1 MMINLL
7 FELFTYLDNLV
18 LEQLLQ
24 KLNNHKFDL
33 VMTEIFNTDLF
44 LGFAYKYKANII
56 SLSSCPVVP
65 WGTQRFGIPDNPAYI
80 PYAFSSKIDLTSF
93 TNRLWNFYSNFI
105 LKTVYE
111 QYYLNKISNTA
122 KKYFGSD
129 MTSLEELTKKTSLL
143 LVNSHPSLKEARPLP
158 PQVIEIGGLHVKPAK
173 PLPKDIEDFINASEH
188 GVVLF
193 SFGSIVQS
201 STMSESTRR
210 AFCDVFSQLPQRVLW
225 KWEEDEMPEKPEN
238 VKIVKW
244 LPQRDVLGHPNIK
257 LFISHGGLLGTI
269 EAVHNAV
276 PILGIPFFGDQMQN
290 IAYLAQIGV
299 AIQLDFVNITKE
311 SVSYA
316 VKTLLNDKSFKER
329 AVKVSEI
336 YHDRPQSPLDTAVY
350 WTEYVIRHKGAH
362 HLRTAAVDLPWY
374 QYLLLD
380 VIFVLLLCC
389 ITVVVIIFYVVKLI
403 YKTLCETKQKQ
414 KIH

>member
-173 PLPKDIEDFINASEH
+173 PL
-188 GVVLF
+188 L
-193 SFGSIVQS
+193 
-201 STMSESTRR
+201 
-210 AFCDVFSQLPQRVLW
+210 
-225 KWEEDEMPEKPEN
+225 
-238 VKIVKW
+238 
-244 LPQRDVLGHPNIK
+244 
-257 LFISHGGLLGTI
+257 
-269 EAVHNAV
+269 
-276 PILGIPFFGDQMQN
+276 
-290 IAYLAQIGV
+290 
-299 AIQLDFVNITKE
+299 
-311 SVSYA
+311 
-316 VKTLLNDKSFKER
+316 
-329 AVKVSEI
+329 KVSSSNSYMI
-336 YHDRPQSPLDTAVY
+336 
-350 WTEYVIRHKGAH
+350 
-362 HLRTAAVDLPWY
+362 
-374 QYLLLD
+374 
-380 VIFVLLLCC
+380 
-389 ITVVVIIFYVVKLI
+389 
-403 YKTLCETKQKQ
+403 QKQ
-414 KIH
+414 KYIFSYGNDLFVGLQKYKFLRGVTYNHDL

>member
-1 MMINLL
+1 MAEID
-7 FELFTYLDNLV
+7 ELV
-18 LEQLLQ
+18 LELMLQ
-24 KLNNHKFDL
+24 KLNDKYEFDL
-33 VMTEIFNTDLF
+33 MMTEIFNTDLF
-44 LGFAYKYKANII
+44 LGFAHKFQTQII
-56 SLSSCPVVP
+56 LLSSSSIEP
-65 WGTQRFGIPDNPAYI
+65 WGTYRFGVPENPSFI
-80 PYAFSSKIDLTSF
+80 QYANSYQKNLVSF
-93 TNRLWNFYSNFI
+93 LDRLRNVYDI
-105 LKTVYE
+105 LYFKLYYE
-111 QYYLNKISNTA
+111 QIHIKTLNQVA
-122 KKYFGSD
+122 KKLFGED
-129 MTSLEELTKKTSLL
+129 MPPLEELIEQSRLL
-143 LVNSHPSLKEARPLP
+143 LVNTHSSFKPVRPLS
-158 PQVIEIGGLHVKPAK
+158 PQVIEVAGLHLKALKPV
-173 PLPKDIEDFINASEH
+173 PKDIEDFINASEH